1 MITIKQLTPEKAVA
15 EENGA
20 FTEIQISPSG
30 YQPSVTSWL
39 QHQAA
44 GRGRPINAMVNDAD
58 GTYPLIVHP
67 NGVITDAMTI
77 SPMSIEQPPRSAPTG
92 PTPASQPA
100 SNPPAPVSHLQPPQN
115 QAMGSPM
122 DNFSF
127 LEEKE
132 RPALAQEGWRGRLND
147 LGFKLAPNA
156 TEIAHIERRNA
167 IRQGAQKPRIIAVVN
182 GKGGAGKTPTT
193 LLLSQILSEIGQTN
207 VLAWDLNPTRGT
219 LGWRSHQA
227 HHDATIATLL
237 ADLDQLQDPTT
248 SQATISQYIHRQSAT
263 FAVLRSQP
271 DLLSTQ
277 QALTPESV
285 DPVLAV
291 LKRYFSTFVL
301 DTGND
306 ESSPLWQKAIDVADQ
321 IVVPTTTRQDSAE
334 SARLLLDS
342 LATQERTRHL
352 AQTAVV
358 VVSRAAVADPEPGPI
373 VEQFRTHGTTALP
386 VRHDPMIGERWL
398 DFNVLKLGTQ
408 DQWLDVA
415 ADIGMK

>member
-20 FTEIQISPSG
+20 FAEIQISPSG

-44 GRGRPINAMVNDAD
+44 GRGRPINAMVNDTD

-67 NGVITDAMTI
+67 NGAITDAMTI
-77 SPMSIEQPPRSAPTG
+77 SPMSIEQPPRNAPTV
-92 PTPASQPA
+92 PAPQPA
-100 SNPPAPVSHLQPPQN
+100 SNPPAPVSHLQPAQN

-132 RPALAQEGWRGRLND
+132 RPTLAQEGWRGRLND

-167 IRQGAQKPRIIAVVN
+167 IRSGAQKPRIIAVVN

-193 LLLSQILSEIGQTN
+193 LLLSQILSEIGQSN

-237 ADLDQLQDPTT
+237 ADLDELKDPTT

-306 ESSPLWQKAIDVADQ
+306 ESSPLWQKAIDIADQ

-342 LATQERTRHL
+342 LATRERTRRL

-358 VVSRAAVADPEPGPI
+358 VVSRAAAADPEPGPI
-373 VEQFRTHGTTALP
+373 VEQFRTHGITALP
-386 VRHDPMIGERWL
+386 VYYDPTIGERWISFTSLGSTAKNQCL
-398 DFNVLKLGTQ
+398 DIVRASTQ
-408 DQWLDVA
+408 
-415 ADIGMK
+415 G